1 MIIKMISKNNIGLSV
16 FLSLFAGIFVVMP
29 FISSCGKST
38 VSPSTLNVQYQVINL
53 SPNLGPVDLYIDFKI
68 YNKSSFIYP
77 SASGYFYLS
86 SIDTPFQI
94 RPSQTLTQTQTV
106 ISTGN
111 IFNMDDILKPNFKY
125 TLFLTGLTGDSSVTR
140 VLTVDTAN
148 LPTVGSGKLRF
159 INLSPRSS
167 GLDVVINGTASIP
180 FTNVQYLK
188 QTPFVQLPAGTYDF
202 QIFLTGSTSIVQ
214 DHPNVVIQDGR
225 AYTLYAYGLVGHT
238 TDSLAFGAGVVTN
251 R

>member
-1 MIIKMISKNNIGLSV
+1 MISRNNISLSV
-16 FLSLFAGIFVVMP
+16 FLSLFACVFVVMP
-29 FISSCGKST
+29 FVSSCGKAA
-38 VSPSTLNVQYQVINL
+38 VSPSTLNVQYQIINL

-68 YNKSSFIYP
+68 YNKSSFYYP
-77 SASGYFYLS
+77 QASGYFYLS

-94 RPSQTLTQTQTV
+94 RPSLTLTQTGTQTIV
-106 ISTGN
+106 ATGN
-111 IFNMDDILKPNFKY
+111 IFNMDDILKPAFKY
-125 TLFLTGLTGDSSVTR
+125 TLFITGLTGDSSVTR

-148 LPTVGSGKLRF
+148 LPPVGSGKVRF

-167 GLDVVINGTASIP
+167 GLDVVINGTASKP
-180 FTNVQYLK
+180 FTNVPYLK
-188 QTPFVQLPAGTYDF
+188 ETPFVQVPAGTYDF
-202 QIFLTGSTSIVQ
+202 QIFLTGSSSIVE
-214 DHPNVVIQDGR
+214 DYPNVVVQDGR